1 MKSKIPA
8 LLKEL
13 KEDLYIVGVEGLIPS
28 VEAIE
33 RAYNEERAPK
43 PKKVAAKKTAAK
55 GLSVYITTG
64 DCVQQ
69 LAFDSEAKAEAWMK
83 TFRKNKD
90 KQVEA
95 YMRANGLSFPRDG
108 RGEGWADRYRKDL
121 EQHKERMK
129 AAGLDTQILI
139 KH

>member
-1 MKSKIPA
+1 
-8 LLKEL
+8 
-13 KEDLYIVGVEGLIPS
+13 
-28 VEAIE
+28 
-33 RAYNEERAPK
+33 
-43 PKKVAAKKTAAK
+43 
-55 GLSVYITTG
+55 
-64 DCVQQ
+64 
-69 LAFDSEAKAEAWMK
+69 MK